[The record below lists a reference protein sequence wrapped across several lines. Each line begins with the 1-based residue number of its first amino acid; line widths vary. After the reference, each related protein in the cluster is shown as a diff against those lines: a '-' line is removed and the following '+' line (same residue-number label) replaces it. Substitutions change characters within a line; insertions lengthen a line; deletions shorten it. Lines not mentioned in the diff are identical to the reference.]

1 MRKFQPLKGT
11 ITAGGSAA
19 IDVAESQINALLGQV
34 SQNYDLNVNTALDE
48 VLGENSLEFGV
59 SKSFL
64 EDRLIIS
71 GSFGIENRADFNA
84 QEQENGYKAGFIG
97 DIFVEYLINQSG
109 TFRATAFNQSN
120 SNTLNENAGAFTQE
134 LVFHIMRTSI
144 MQRILSFYNTFLIFS
159 GRRIKKDIQLRVK
172 RNKQE

>member
-71 GSFGIENRADFNA
+71 VALELKIEQILMLRSKKTDT
-84 QEQENGYKAGFIG
+84 K
-97 DIFVEYLINQSG
+97 
-109 TFRATAFNQSN
+109 
-120 SNTLNENAGAFTQE
+120 
-134 LVFHIMRTSI
+134 LVS
-144 MQRILSFYNTFLIFS
+144 
-159 GRRIKKDIQLRVK
+159 
-172 RNKQE
+172 

>member
-1 MRKFQPLKGT
+1 MRCWRKF
-11 ITAGGSAA
+11 IRIWS
-19 IDVAESQINALLGQV
+19 VQIL
-34 SQNYDLNVNTALDE
+34 
-48 VLGENSLEFGV
+48 
-59 SKSFL
+59 L

-120 SNTLNENAGAFTQE
+120 SNTLNENAGAFTQGAGISYHE
-134 LVFHIMRTSI
+134 DFNNAKDF
-144 MQRILSFYNTFLIFS
+144 SFYNTFLIFS

>member
-1 MRKFQPLKGT
+1 M
-11 ITAGGSAA
+11 
-19 IDVAESQINALLGQV
+19 LGQV

-120 SNTLNENAGAFTQE
+120 SNTLNENAGAFTQGAGISYHE
-134 LVFHIMRTSI
+134 DFNNAKDFKLLQYFFDIFRPKNKKRYPIKSKKKQT
-144 MQRILSFYNTFLIFS
+144 RI
-159 GRRIKKDIQLRVK
+159 
-172 RNKQE
+172 E